1 MSGPSISRRALLG
14 ASGALGAGA
23 LLSVPAL
30 GLGATA
36 FAQTDDDPAPTP
48 SDQSAINIF
57 EDPDINFQM
66 LFALGAIGTS
76 MAEYGEVASVID
88 AVLAAGSTYDAIF
101 DQFTAQARRLAAKA
115 ESNRDANHRITAR
128 AQFLR
133 AARYLTPP
141 LFFALGTSNPSKQ
154 AQAAAYRELKSTWDA
169 AAALFDP
176 IIAAVRIPYGR
187 STLPGWFLTPSSTG
201 SARPTVILN
210 NGNDAQMAD
219 IYSYGGTAAV
229 ERGYNALIFEGPGQG
244 GNLFLKDIPFRP
256 DWDKVITPVVDFL
269 VGRTD
274 VDAEKIAI
282 IGWSEGGELVAQALT
297 KEHRI
302 AAGVVDPGILDE
314 MGSFAA
320 IPQGLISLVNEGK
333 KREVN
338 EEWDSIFPTLPE
350 STQFT
355 YTKSSMPFGQDNFYD
370 NIKKI
375 QEFKLTPEQIGTI
388 DNAMLVTQYEG
399 EQFYAGQAQ
408 QVYDSLKSER
418 ELVTF
423 TTAEGAQ
430 LHDAP
435 MAPQTRN
442 EVVFDWLDDQLG

>member
-1 MSGPSISRRALLG
+1 M
-14 ASGALGAGA
+14 
-23 LLSVPAL
+23 
-30 GLGATA
+30 
-36 FAQTDDDPAPTP
+36 
-48 SDQSAINIF
+48 
-57 EDPDINFQM
+57 
-66 LFALGAIGTS
+66 
-76 MAEYGEVASVID
+76 
-88 AVLAAGSTYDAIF
+88 
-101 DQFTAQARRLAAKA
+101 
-115 ESNRDANHRITAR
+115 
-128 AQFLR
+128 
-133 AARYLTPP
+133 
-141 LFFALGTSNPSKQ
+141 LGTSNPSKQ

-269 VGRTD
+269 VGRSD

-314 MGSFAA
+314 MASFAA

-333 KREVN
+333 KQEAN
-338 EEWDSIFPTLPE
+338 EEWDSIFDTLPAA
-350 STQFT
+350 TQFM
-355 YTKSSMPFGQDNFYD
+355 YTKSSLPFGQDNFYD
-370 NIKKI
+370 NIKRI
-375 QEFKLTPEQIGTI
+375 QEFTLTPEQIGQI

-408 QVYDSLKSER
+408 QVYDALKSER